1 MIGVL
6 LRMALVALGLYIAS
20 RIVPGITIDDFKT
33 LALAALVLA
42 MVNAV
47 VRPVIILLTLPFTI
61 ITLGLFIFIIN
72 AGLFYGVATLMQG
85 FHVTSFLAALLGSLV
100 VSFTSGIGTAF
111 IGRHGRIE
119 RYRSRYRGRYQ
130 D

>member
-1 MIGVL
+1 MIGIL

-20 RIVPGITIDDFKT
+20 RIVPGITIDDIET
-33 LALAALVLA
+33 LALSALVLA

-47 VRPVIILLTLPFTI
+47 VRPIIILLTLPFTI

-72 AGLFYGVATLMQG
+72 AGLFYAVATLMPG
-85 FHVTSFLAALLGSLV
+85 FHVSSFLAALLGSLV

-111 IGRHGRIE
+111 IVRRGRIE
-119 RYRSRYRGRYQ
+119 HYRRHYR